1 MYVLL
6 LNSPREPQGLGG
18 GDEER
23 DGVAWCPQMQDDE
36 FGQSGRRDGFRCDQ
50 AGYYYR
56 ETEGGRVRERR
67 RHGWSTA
74 ALLEDM
80 KDTKRGASFRNAE
93 VDMHQAT

>member
-1 MYVLL
+1 M
-6 LNSPREPQGLGG
+6 G

-36 FGQSGRRDGFRCDQ
+36 FGQSGRRDGFRCGQ

-56 ETEGGRVRERR
+56 QTEGGRVRERRR

-80 KDTKRGASFRNAE
+80 KDLKREASFRNAE
-93 VDMHQAT
+93 VDMYQAR